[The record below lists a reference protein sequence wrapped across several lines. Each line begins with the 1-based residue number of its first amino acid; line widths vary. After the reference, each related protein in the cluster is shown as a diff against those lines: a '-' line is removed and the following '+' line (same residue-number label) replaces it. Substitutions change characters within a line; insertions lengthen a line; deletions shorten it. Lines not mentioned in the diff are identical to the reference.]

1 MNLLFHKF
9 RKLII
14 SFYKSKK
21 KFYSPKKGGVLI
33 YDSFNAEM
41 ISEYIPATHIEVIY
55 LDGDVVN
62 VFCLI
67 YAILDKSFWQ
77 GKFLKAYVRAYILLS
92 KPMLVITFV
101 DNDERFYSLSR
112 EFKNIK
118 TMIIQYA
125 WRGEHADI
133 FERIEK
139 KDHYKVDYMLV
150 FGSAI
155 GKKYGEYISGKVV
168 PIGSFKN
175 NIPKKVCEIK
185 RGVVFISQYR
195 KVRSNV
201 FYTCFNGTEITRDM
215 FYEPERLVLNFLAEW
230 CALNGKELII
240 VAHSSDLD
248 GMEREFYDECIGDF
262 SFDFKS
268 RESSLSSYSYIDQ
281 AEIVVF
287 IDSTLGYES
296 LARGNKTAAFTCRGK
311 SIDSVSFNFGWPG
324 VYPDNGPFWTNKID
338 TNEFNRVMDFLV
350 NVDDKKWELCQ
361 KNYISEI
368 MEYDQNN
375 KKFQSI
381 LTEILI

>member
-1 MNLLFHKF
+1 MNLLFHKL

-14 SFYKSKK
+14 SFYKAKK
-21 KFYSPKKGGVLI
+21 NFYIPKKGGVLI
-33 YDSFNAEM
+33 YDCFNADL
-41 ISEYIPATHIEVIY
+41 ISQYIPTTHIEVID

-92 KPMLVITFV
+92 KPMIVLTFV
-101 DNDERFYSLSR
+101 DNDERFYSLSK

-125 WRGEHADI
+125 WRGEHADV

-139 KDHYKVDYMLV
+139 KDYYKVDYMLV

-155 GKKYGEYISGKVV
+155 GKKYEEYISGKVV

-175 NIPKKVCEIK
+175 NIVKKVCEIK

-201 FYTCFNGTEITRDM
+201 FYTCINGTEITRDM
-215 FYEPERLVLNFLAEW
+215 FYEPERVVLNFLAEW
-230 CALNGKELII
+230 CALNGKELIV

-248 GMEREFYDECIGDF
+248 GMEREFYDQCIGDF
-262 SFDFKS
+262 FFDFKS

-296 LARGNKTAAFTCRGK
+296 LARGNKTAAFTCRGE
-311 SIDSVSFNFGWPG
+311 SIGNVAANFGWPR

-338 TNEFNRVMDFLV
+338 TSEFNRVMDFLV
-350 NVDDKKWELCQ
+350 NMDDKKWELCR

-368 MEYDQNN
+368 MEYDPNN

-381 LTEILI
+381 LNEILI